1 MSLCLKISMAPHFL
15 WKSIPSP
22 VLIWKMFSWADF
34 NHPEPFI
41 QPSQLA
47 PYALVTFNCWQFH
60 KLIMNFIFVHLSIFL
75 IFRSTMPITMCIWKV
90 FNKYSLNK
98 WMNSTCSHVLWDWI
112 KIKRERNCKT
122 EAYPRGDDIQ
132 GYNNTNNNSTIITDT
147 VSNNS

>member
-1 MSLCLKISMAPHFL
+1 MCVRALCGLL
-15 WKSIPSP
+15 WENKKEWPWGI
-22 VLIWKMFSWADF
+22 KND
-34 NHPEPFI
+34 
-41 QPSQLA
+41 
-47 PYALVTFNCWQFH
+47 
-60 KLIMNFIFVHLSIFL
+60 
-75 IFRSTMPITMCIWKV
+75 RSTMPITMCIWKV